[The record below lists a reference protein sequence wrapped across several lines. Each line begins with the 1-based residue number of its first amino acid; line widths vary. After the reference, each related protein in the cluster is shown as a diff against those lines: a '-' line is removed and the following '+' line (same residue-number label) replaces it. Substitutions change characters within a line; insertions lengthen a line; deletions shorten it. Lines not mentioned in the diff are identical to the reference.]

1 MDVGTLRERLLAA
14 GLGDYAAALEA
25 LARASI
31 RLQADAAE
39 ESASG
44 ETRLGGH
51 PDLPPDFD
59 WPQYGGA
66 PQSFI
71 AQVNL
76 AEIHPYDLDRVLP
89 PAGLLSFFY
98 DSAQSVWGFDPKQDG
113 AWAVHYTPD
122 GADLVRREPPS
133 DLPEEASF
141 DAMRVQPTSELT
153 YAPAW
158 FSEVAALNL
167 THDERFALDEI
178 LESDEA
184 PIHRLLGHPD
194 PVQGNMQLECQLVAH
209 GLYCGNSSGYE
220 DPRAAELALG
230 AARWRLLLQ
239 VDSDDGIGM
248 MWGDVGR
255 IYYWMHED
263 DLAARN
269 WAKARLVL
277 QCG

>member
-1 MDVGTLRERLLAA
+1 V
-14 GLGDYAAALEA
+14 GDYAAALEA
-25 LARASI
+25 LARPSI

-59 WPQYGGA
+59 WPHYGGA

-76 AEIHPYDLDRVLP
+76 AETHPYDLDRVLP

-113 AWAVHYTPD
+113 AWAVHYTP
-122 GADLVRREPPS
+122 ARAELVRQEPPS
-133 DLPEEASF
+133 DLPEETSF
-141 DAMRVQPTSELT
+141 DAMRLQPTSELT

-194 PVQGNMQLECQLVAH
+194 PVHGNMQLECQLVAH